1 MISIHDILKFR
12 RALTHLDEDCM
23 FGEAFGLTNTRDQC
37 IASCHSVYYR
47 LLKLAPT
54 PDNHTQ
60 TDTQSDAQADVL
72 PFDVL
77 ALLCLEDDGV
87 TENLAKKRKIRKL
100 FTPDRSGGL
109 PLLAFIQAV
118 DKAYKR
124 LVFLRASLKNSYLL
138 DGVLERLAN
147 GLFYFVLVLFVSSL
161 MELNPWALMV
171 SFTSI
176 LVSVSFALG
185 SSLSRYVE
193 GVLLIAVRR
202 PFDLGE

>member
-12 RALTHLDEDCM
+12 RALTHLDEDCL
-23 FGEAFGLTNTRDQC
+23 FGDAFGCTNTRDLC
-37 IASCHSVYYR
+37 IASSHSVYYR

-54 PDNHTQ
+54 LN
-60 TDTQSDAQADVL
+60 TDDEPTDVL
-72 PFDVL
+72 PYDVL
-77 ALLCLEDDGV
+77 ALLCLEDDGE
-87 TENLAKKRKIRKL
+87 TENLAKKRKIRKM
-100 FTPDRSGGL
+100 FTPDRNGGV
-109 PLLAFIQAV
+109 PLLAFIQTV

-138 DGVLERLAN
+138 DGVLEKLAN
-147 GLFYFVLVLFVSSL
+147 GLFYFVLILFLSSL
-161 MELNPWALMV
+161 MEMNPWALMV
-171 SFTSI
+171 SITSI

-185 SSLSRYVE
+185 SSVSRYVE